1 VRTPGEPRTD
11 GWLARWTRAMIR
23 WRWLVIA
30 VWHAVLVGSFAATR
44 DLGDLLTNRFTLPG
58 TDTERVEGILED
70 EFDQRSAGS
79 FILLA
84 EGETANAAA
93 LVPALREAA
102 TRAAEVVPTGTVA
115 FVAPVSEDV
124 ATATVVSNLVPADA
138 KGYTD
143 DVRAAAGTIDGARLS
158 VTGQAA
164 IESDLEPIQDEDLRK
179 GEFVIAVPIALL
191 ILVAVFGT
199 LAFLIPLLFALSAIP
214 ATLGVVWLFANAMEL
229 STYVTQLVSLI
240 GLGIAVD
247 YSLLVVYRYREE
259 RDGGR
264 DRADAV
270 VATMETAG
278 RAVVF
283 SGTAVAIGLALLLAM
298 PMPFIRGFG
307 VAGLTIPI
315 VSVICALTLLP
326 VLLYFTAD
334 GLDRVRLVPRR
345 FIARG
350 AQRESAFWMRL
361 ARSIMRNPAAYATL
375 SVALLL
381 AAAIPAFWIDVGPG
395 TNQGI
400 PQNLEST
407 RALNVLG
414 DAAGEGAIAPTEIVI
429 DTGRA
434 EGAADSRV
442 LAAVK
447 RLEHGLAADP
457 EVVSVVR
464 PPGAQGVDASGRYLR
479 IQSIGRSEY
488 GVPQAMEFVDRI
500 RDDIVPAA
508 RFPAGVEIYAGGG
521 PPSSVDFLDLTYGTF
536 PWLVLAVLGL
546 TYVLLLR
553 AFRSLLL
560 PLKAIVLN
568 LLSIGAAYGLLVVFF
583 KWGAGGPLGLQG
595 YDQIEGWIPVFL
607 FAMLFGLSMDYEV
620 FLVSRMRE
628 EWDRGRSNSDAV
640 AIGLAKTGRI
650 VTAAGLIM
658 IAAFSGFM
666 AGRILGL
673 QQFGFGLA
681 VAIAVDVTI
690 VRALL
695 LPSAMALFGR
705 WNWWLPANV
714 ARIARV
720 RASPLAPPRGT
731 AVSPSSR

>member
-1 VRTPGEPRTD
+1 
-11 GWLARWTRAMIR
+11 
-23 WRWLVIA
+23 
-30 VWHAVLVGSFAATR
+30 
-44 DLGDLLTNRFTLPG
+44 
-58 TDTERVEGILED
+58 
-70 EFDQRSAGS
+70 
-79 FILLA
+79 
-84 EGETANAAA
+84 
-93 LVPALREAA
+93 
-102 TRAAEVVPTGTVA
+102 
-115 FVAPVSEDV
+115 
-124 ATATVVSNLVPADA
+124 
-138 KGYTD
+138 
-143 DVRAAAGTIDGARLS
+143 
-158 VTGQAA
+158 
-164 IESDLEPIQDEDLRK
+164 
-179 GEFVIAVPIALL
+179 
-191 ILVAVFGT
+191 
-199 LAFLIPLLFALSAIP
+199 
-214 ATLGVVWLFANAMEL
+214 
-229 STYVTQLVSLI
+229 
-240 GLGIAVD
+240 
-247 YSLLVVYRYREE
+247 
-259 RDGGR
+259 
-264 DRADAV
+264 
-270 VATMETAG
+270 
-278 RAVVF
+278 VF
-283 SGTAVAIGLALLLAM
+283 SGTAVAIGLALLLAL

-307 VAGLTIPI
+307 IAGLTIPI

-334 GLDRVRLVPRR
+334 SLDRVRLLPRR

-350 AQRESAFWMRL
+350 AEREGAFWMRL
-361 ARSIMRNPAAYATL
+361 ARSIMRRPAAYVVL
-375 SVALLL
+375 SMALLL
-381 AAAIPAFWIDVGPG
+381 AAAIPAFWINVGPG

-407 RALNVLG
+407 RALNILG

-429 DTGRA
+429 DTGRSG
-434 EGAADSRV
+434 GAADPQV
-442 LAAVK
+442 LAAAT
-447 RLEHGLAADP
+447 RLEQGLAADP

-464 PPGAQGVDASGRYLR
+464 LPGAQGVDGSGRYLR
-479 IQSIGRSEY
+479 LQSIGRSEY
-488 GVPQAMEFVDRI
+488 GVPSAMDFVDRL
-500 RDDIVPAA
+500 RGEIVPAA
-508 RFPAGVEIYAGGG
+508 RFPDGVEVYAGGG
-521 PPSSVDFLDLTYGTF
+521 PPSSIDFLDLTYGTF
-536 PWLVLAVLGL
+536 PWLVLAVLAL

-583 KWGAGGPLGLQG
+583 KWGAGGALGLQS

-640 AIGLAKTGRI
+640 AVGLAKTGRI

-666 AGRILGL
+666 VGRILGL

-714 ARIARV
+714 ARLARV
-720 RASPLAPPRGT
+720 RASPLAPPRST
-731 AVSPSSR
+731 AISPTSR